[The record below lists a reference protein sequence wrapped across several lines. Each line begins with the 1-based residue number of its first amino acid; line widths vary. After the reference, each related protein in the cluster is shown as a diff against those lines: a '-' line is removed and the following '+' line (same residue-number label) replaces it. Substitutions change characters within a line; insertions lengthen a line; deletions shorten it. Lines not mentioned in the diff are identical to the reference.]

1 MGRPQPRAVG
11 NHFCHML
18 VVDALVG
25 FGVVALFG
33 VGTLVGGVCVRA
45 VLRKTDAAF
54 GIFGVVGVKKVIV
67 LVKLAQVP
75 AKIQVVAVHIG
86 NFQNRA
92 GDFQHKDVRH
102 RGQAGGVEL
111 VRQIIEGA
119 VVFQQLLIHRAGGGN
134 FVGQSP
140 NGNAGVVIV
149 LHDEFFH
156 LGQRV
161 GAPVV
166 HVHRDVGD
174 FRPDDKTLF
183 VAQVIE
189 CLRVLVVGK
198 ADGVGA
204 HLQNQRHIFFHHLA
218 GDGNARALAVLMA
231 GDAAQGIG
239 TSVQNKALLRVNL
252 KLAAAEAGGLGLA
265 IVQPRSYGVEIRV
278 IKTVPQAGVLQ
289 REHGSGGAV
298 LDGGARLLAVKREVD
313 ALRADNERLN
323 SHLTA
328 ALVKVSHSR
337 RDLDGH
343 SAVFGKGKVCSGY
356 NMQRYIAVNAAVEG
370 EVGLL
375 GVDGVVVAVVHIH
388 AQQVAAVAQRIGNV
402 HAKCRIAALVLSQL
416 LLVQIDLGG
425 HGNGVKLQNG
435 ASVFRQGDVRQH
447 GGVAA
452 GAAVVVIA
460 AVLPVHGVP
469 GVGQGDG
476 FIVTVFRK
484 NPILIQ

>member
-1 MGRPQPRAVG
+1 MVG
-11 NHFCHML
+11 
-18 VVDALVG
+18 
-25 FGVVALFG
+25 
-33 VGTLVGGVCVRA
+33 
-45 VLRKTDAAF
+45 
-54 GIFGVVGVKKVIV
+54 IKKVIV
-67 LVKLAQVP
+67 LIQLTQIP

-119 VVFQQLLIHRAGGGN
+119 VVFQQLLVHRAGGGN

-140 NGNAGVVIV
+140 NGNAGVVVV

-204 HLQNQRHIFFHHLA
+204 HFQNQRHIFFHHLA
-218 GDGNARALAVLMA
+218 GDGNAHALAVLMA
-231 GDAAQGIG
+231 GDTAQGIG
-239 TSVQNKALLRVNL
+239 VAVQNEALLRVNL

-289 REHGSGGAV
+289 REHGFGGAV
-298 LDGGARLLAVKREVD
+298 LDGGARLLAIQREVD
-313 ALRADNERLN
+313 VLRADNERLN

-328 ALVKVSHSR
+328 VLGKVSHNG

-343 SAVFGKGKVCSGY
+343 SAVFGKGKVCSGH

-388 AQQVAAVAQRIGNV
+388 A
-402 HAKCRIAALVLSQL
+402 
-416 LLVQIDLGG
+416 
-425 HGNGVKLQNG
+425 
-435 ASVFRQGDVRQH
+435 
-447 GGVAA
+447 
-452 GAAVVVIA
+452 
-460 AVLPVHGVP
+460 
-469 GVGQGDG
+469 
-476 FIVTVFRK
+476 
-484 NPILIQ
+484 